1 MYVFNTNSKKIN
13 SSDIYLCT
21 CMYLPDHLHHKVHY
35 FPSRHQFF
43 QLCMYIYSHIMLAW
57 LSVRNLPH
65 LQGKINTLSLKVCE
79 KEFVTFANWTI
90 LQYHSFSGYN
100 FLFSLPRLHL
110 FAAIGMNDTSTESM
124 PLQPS
129 ATWPL
134 SQQISSSI
142 PCNIHI
148 NIFPNII

>member
-1 MYVFNTNSKKIN
+1 MYVFNTNSKIN
-13 SSDIYLCT
+13 SSDIYVL
-21 CMYLPDHLHHKVHY
+21 YLPDHLHHKVHY

-43 QLCMYIYSHIMLAW
+43 QLCPYYVAW
-57 LSVRNLPH
+57 PSIRNLPH

>member
-1 MYVFNTNSKKIN
+1 MYVFNTNSKIN
-13 SSDIYLCT
+13 SSDIYVL
-21 CMYLPDHLHHKVHY
+21 YLPDHLHHKVHY

-57 LSVRNLPH
+57 PSVRNLPH

-110 FAAIGMNDTSTESM
+110 FAAIGMI
-124 PLQPS
+124 QAPS
-129 ATWPL
+129 QCHY
-134 SQQISSSI
+134 SQVPRG
-142 PCNIHI
+142 PC
-148 NIFPNII
+148 PNRYPAPFHVTYI